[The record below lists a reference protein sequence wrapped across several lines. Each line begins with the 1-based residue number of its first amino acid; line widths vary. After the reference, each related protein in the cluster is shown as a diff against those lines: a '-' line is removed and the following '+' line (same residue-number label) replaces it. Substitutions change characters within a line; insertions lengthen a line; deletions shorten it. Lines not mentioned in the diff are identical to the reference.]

1 MEKAQHSV
9 SLWPGHAQFVVYDVQ
24 AEYDATQDPLWS
36 RPGETA
42 FPLSSR
48 LSELA
53 VGVLDDEEVT
63 VVLEVDVQ
71 PLSAPEGIWAVQ
83 ARATLFVPSGRLGIR
98 DVVADEPEL
107 VVSVPAG
114 LLNVRISG
122 RSSAEEHVFLVQV
135 WPINTH

>member
-63 VVLEVDVQ
+63 VVLEVDFQ
-71 PLSAPEGIWAVQ
+71 SPPAPEGIWAVQ
-83 ARATLFVPSGRLGIR
+83 AQATLFVPSGLLGIR

-107 VVSVPAG
+107 VVPVPTG
-114 LLNVRISG
+114 LLNVRITG
-122 RSSAEEHVFLVQV
+122 RRSAEEHVFLLHV
-135 WPINTH
+135 WPVSTP